1 MPGPDAGRRPH
12 LLQDAHAGG
21 RADPAVTFPAPSPL
35 SDGFSVFGSQ
45 RQMARPSL
53 QYADM
58 SVPLSPSEQVTPI
71 FDDMHSYG
79 NMMHMRTT
87 LILDDTLIAEA
98 RRLTG
103 LTEKTAIV
111 HAGLQALISRESA
124 RRLANL
130 GGSDTHAAA
139 PPRRRTAMRRAR

>member
-1 MPGPDAGRRPH
+1 
-12 LLQDAHAGG
+12 
-21 RADPAVTFPAPSPL
+21 
-35 SDGFSVFGSQ
+35 
-45 RQMARPSL
+45 MARPSL
-53 QYADM
+53 QHADM

-130 GGSDTHAAA
+130 GGSDTRATA
-139 PPRRRTAMRRAR
+139 PPRRRPVTRRTR